1 LLLKINLYHLFY
13 LSILFATGLVFTS
26 CYKFEGA
33 ETVPSYIQID
43 SILLETYYP
52 EQGSNSHA
60 IKDVWIYE
68 NDELIGA
75 FELPALLPVLASG
88 NKELEIR
95 PGIKVNGI
103 SSTRAP
109 YPFYQ
114 PIIYEDFEFIP
125 DSIKYISDPTTVYYS
140 NLNFG
145 WIEDFERPG
154 LTLTESSSSD
164 TVIVRTQPAN
174 NPDAFLTEHSKY
186 SGLISLNTNAQVYS
200 ASSSNSFPIP
210 KQGSPTLLEVNYK
223 TDNYINVGI
232 IIQENSTFIKIP
244 LVIINH
250 SDHWNKIYINLGPN
264 LSIHPQAT
272 DFKVFFES
280 VLENDALSA
289 SIYLDNIKL
298 INRPY

>member
-1 LLLKINLYHLFY
+1 MLLKINLYHSFNLF
-13 LSILFATGLVFTS
+13 ILLAVGIVFTG

-33 ETVPSYIQID
+33 QTVPSYIKID
-43 SILLETYYP
+43 TILLETYYP
-52 EQGSNSHA
+52 EQGSNSNA

-88 NKELEIR
+88 NQKLEIR

-125 DSIKYISDPTTVYYS
+125 DSVLIIPNATTRYYS
-140 NLNFG
+140 NVNFG

-164 TVIVRTQPAN
+164 TVIIRTQPAN
-174 NPDAFLTEHSKY
+174 NPDAFVTENSKY
-186 SGLISLNTNAQVYS
+186 SGLISLNTNARVYS
-200 ASSSNSFPIP
+200 ATSSNSFPIP
-210 KQGSPTLLEVNYK
+210 NQGSPTLLEINYK

-232 IIQENSTFIKIP
+232 IIQENNTFIKIP

-250 SDHWNKIYINLGPN
+250 SDKWNKIYINLGPN
-264 LSIHPQAT
+264 LSLHPQAT

-280 VLENDALSA
+280 ILENDANNA

-298 INRPY
+298 INRPN